1 MSAKIHR
8 DELAGY
14 DLSYNGD
21 GGYTTGTIRVITEPI
36 PATAVTDFL
45 QREGCIV
52 VAIEL
57 EKGHEHNQQLTAL
70 APELRAGATVVR
82 SSRYGGGSFSY
93 YSPEMTA
100 GKEAIHALIDI
111 SAPLRHL
118 LSAGGMLES
127 ERTIGDS
134 SGPMSDDALEATIL
148 FARRQKQN

>member
-1 MSAKIHR
+1 MSVKLHR

-45 QREGCIV
+45 QREGRIV

-57 EKGHEHNQQLTAL
+57 KEGHEHDQQLILDTAL
-70 APELRAGATVVR
+70 APELRAGATVVS

-100 GKEAIHALIDI
+100 GKEAISALIDI
-111 SAPLRHL
+111 SVPLQHL
-118 LSAGGMLES
+118 LAAGVRKLS
-127 ERTIGDS
+127 H
-134 SGPMSDDALEATIL
+134 
-148 FARRQKQN
+148 